1 MSDIR
6 EDLKELSNIIERCKN
21 LTDDLKVLRERK
33 HVLETRLLEYLQHTE
48 EVGLKYESFIFIPKD
63 RKIRKKLKKKERDE
77 VAVKVLEDYGVEQPK
92 EAYVKLMDA
101 LKGEEEIV
109 QSIKISENKDD

>member
-6 EDLKELSNIIERCKN
+6 EDLKELSTIIERCK
-21 LTDDLKVLRERK
+21 TIQDDLKELRERK
-33 HVLETRLLEYLQHTE
+33 KTLEQRLLEYLQHTE

-63 RKIRKKLKKKERDE
+63 RKKFKKLKKKERDE
-77 VAVKVLEDYGVEQPK
+77 VAVKVLEDYGVTQPK
-92 EAYVKLMDA
+92 EAYVNLMIA